1 MRPHGVPEALSA
13 HASFSRLLE
22 TNSVGASDR
31 PSLPARQGS
40 RRVPRSNGCDGCT
53 RPAVRRRSRAAAAPR
68 PWRRMRS

>member
-1 MRPHGVPEALSA
+1 VTCGSVWLKQWHRERRGARPR
-13 HASFSRLLE
+13 SFSR
-22 TNSVGASDR
+22 
-31 PSLPARQGS
+31 S